1 MDATASSA
9 LLILDLPDQALAGID
24 LLAFTTTPRFKGVK
38 ALPPG
43 LHLAFVGA
51 STAFS
56 ERHGIWFNVPHGPV
70 DSGPPL
76 IITRWQSSSES
87 LVAVTDTAEHLKW
100 RANLGGI
107 WREGLTPYRQTT
119 AKTTGEDDEQEELV
133 DWTKLTSHI
142 TSPLL
147 TRITGTKT
155 WTLSS
160 GSSAKRDLEDIPGLD
175 RSDIDELQS
184 DKELAFLPIDLKQ
197 TWRTGATGRERTE
210 AAQDRSWALNEV
222 IERQCSTGDSM
233 EVVGEMQFCF
243 LCVLTLNNF
252 SCFEQWKRILTLLFT
267 SRSAAATRPGVFVE
281 AIRALTLQL
290 QHCRVADTGLIDL
303 ADEGG
308 SLLKGLLTRFRTGL
322 ESLQGSLGV
331 QDVVDELDDLED
343 HLRAEHGWQFGGTF
357 AKSGVLELEDGEQV
371 RMDTTAFDEEDESGE
386 YAPQVVEL
394 TAEQARM
401 LGADL
406 SGGEGRVEMNG
417 LRAGMSRASLHEV
430 VDSSDEDEEE
440 EVEGDHKEATA
451 GDSGESDG
459 EEAADL
465 EDMDARY

>member
-1 MDATASSA
+1 METADSSA
-9 LLILDLPDQALAGID
+9 LLLLDLPEQALAGID

-51 STAFS
+51 NTAFS
-56 ERHGIWFNVPHGPV
+56 ERHGIWFNIPRGPV
-70 DSGPPL
+70 GSAPPL
-76 IITRWQSSSES
+76 IITKWQPSSES
-87 LVAVTDTAEHLKW
+87 LAAVTDEAEHIRW

-119 AKTTGEDDEQEELV
+119 AKTTDGDDEQEELV
-133 DWTKLTSHI
+133 DWSKLTSHI
-142 TSPLL
+142 TAPLL
-147 TRITGTKT
+147 TGITGGKT

-160 GSSAKRDLEDIPGLD
+160 GSSARRDLEEIPGLE

-184 DKELAFLPIDLKQ
+184 DKELAFLPVDLKQ
-197 TWRTGATGRERTE
+197 TWRPGATGRERTE
-210 AAQDRSWALNEV
+210 AAQDRSWALNEL
-222 IERQCSTGDSM
+222 IERQCSTGEMM
-233 EVVGEMQFCF
+233 EIVGELQFCF

-252 SCFEQWKRILTLLFT
+252 SCFEQWKRLLTLLFT
-267 SRSAAATRPGVFVE
+267 SRSAAATRPDLFVE

-290 QHCRVADTGLIDL
+290 RHCRVADTGLIDL

-308 SLLKGLLTRFRTGL
+308 SLLKGLLTRFRSGL

-331 QDVVDELDDLED
+331 QDIVDELDDLEEY
-343 HLRAEHGWQFGGTF
+343 LRTEHGWQFGGSF

-371 RMDTTAFDEEDESGE
+371 RMDTTAFDEEDETGE

-401 LGADL
+401 LGAEVKGA
-406 SGGEGRVEMNG
+406 GGVDVEG
-417 LRAGMSRASLHEV
+417 LHASMSRTSLHEV
-430 VDSSDEDEEE
+430 VSSDEDDEDD
-440 EVEGDHKEATA
+440 EGKQVKAAAE
-451 GDSGESDG
+451 SGESDG
-459 EEAADL
+459 EEVADL
-465 EDMDARY
+465 EDMDGRY

>member
-9 LLILDLPDQALAGID
+9 LLILNLPDQALAGID

-38 ALPPG
+38 TVPAG

-51 STAFS
+51 NTAFS
-56 ERHGIWFNVPHGPV
+56 ERHGIWFHVPRGPV

-87 LVAVTDTAEHLKW
+87 LVAVTDRAEHLKW
-100 RANLGGI
+100 RANLGGV

-119 AKTTGEDDEQEELV
+119 AKTTNEDDDQEELV

-142 TSPLL
+142 TEALL
-147 TRITGTKT
+147 TRITGGKT

-160 GSSAKRDLEDIPGLD
+160 GSSAKRDLEAIPGLD
-175 RSDIDELQS
+175 RSD
-184 DKELAFLPIDLKQ
+184 ELAFLPIDLKR
-197 TWRTGATGRERTE
+197 TWRPGATGRERTQ

-222 IERQCSTGDSM
+222 IEQQCSTGDTM
-233 EVVGEMQFCF
+233 EIVGELQFCF

-267 SRSAAATRPGVFVE
+267 SRSAAAARPGVFIE

-331 QDVVDELDDLED
+331 QDIVDELDDLED
-343 HLRAEHGWQFGGTF
+343 YLRTEHGWQFGGTF

-371 RMDTTAFDEEDESGE
+371 RMDTTAFDEEDEAGE

-430 VDSSDEDEEE
+430 ADSSDDEEE
-440 EVEGDHKEATA
+440 DDGKGEHGEATA
-451 GDSGESDG
+451 GDSSESDG
-459 EEAADL
+459 EEAPDL

>member
-1 MDATASSA
+1 MDTTASSA
-9 LLILDLPDQALAGID
+9 LLILDLPEQALAGID

-38 ALPPG
+38 AIPPG

-51 STAFS
+51 NTAFS

-70 DSGPPL
+70 DPGPPL
-76 IITRWQSSSES
+76 TITRWQSSSES
-87 LVAVTDTAEHLKW
+87 LVTVTDEAEHLKW

-119 AKTTGEDDEQEELV
+119 AKTTDGDNEQEELV

-142 TSPLL
+142 TETHL
-147 TRITGTKT
+147 TRITGGKT

-184 DKELAFLPIDLKQ
+184 DKELAFLPIDLKR
-197 TWRTGATGRERTE
+197 TWRPGATGRERTE
-210 AAQDRSWALNEV
+210 AAQDPLLGAERSHRTA
-222 IERQCSTGDSM
+222 
-233 EVVGEMQFCF
+233 
-243 LCVLTLNNF
+243 
-252 SCFEQWKRILTLLFT
+252 
-267 SRSAAATRPGVFVE
+267 
-281 AIRALTLQL
+281 
-290 QHCRVADTGLIDL
+290 HCRVADTGLIDL

-322 ESLQGSLGV
+322 ESLQGSIGV

-343 HLRAEHGWQFGGTF
+343 YLRTEHGWQFGGTF

-371 RMDTTAFDEEDESGE
+371 RMDTTAFDEEDEAGE

-401 LGADL
+401 LGADVG
-406 SGGEGRVEMNG
+406 GGEMRVEMNG
-417 LRAGMSRASLHEV
+417 LRAGMSRTSLHEV
-430 VDSSDEDEEE
+430 VDSSADDDEE
-440 EVEGDHKEATA
+440 EVEGEHKAATV
-451 GDSGESDG
+451 GGSSESEG

>member
-1 MDATASSA
+1 MDATASPA
-9 LLILDLPDQALAGID
+9 LLMLDLPEQALAGID

-38 ALPPG
+38 AIPPG

-51 STAFS
+51 NTAFS
-56 ERHGIWFNVPHGPV
+56 ERHGIWFQVPHNLIE
-70 DSGPPL
+70 SGPPL
-76 IITRWQSSSES
+76 TITRWQSSSES
-87 LVAVTDTAEHLKW
+87 LVAVIDEAEHLKW

-119 AKTTGEDDEQEELV
+119 AKTTGEEDEQDELV

-142 TSPLL
+142 TEALL
-147 TRITGTKT
+147 TRITGSKT

-175 RSDIDELQS
+175 RFDVDELQS
-184 DKELAFLPIDLKQ
+184 DKELAFLPIDLKR
-197 TWRTGATGRERTE
+197 TWRPGATGRERTE

-222 IERQCSTGDSM
+222 IEKQCSTGDSM

-267 SRSAAATRPGVFVE
+267 SRSAAATSPEVFVQ

-322 ESLQGSLGV
+322 ESLQGSIGV

-343 HLRAEHGWQFGGTF
+343 YLRTEHGWQFGGTF

-371 RMDTTAFDEEDESGE
+371 RMDTTAFDEEDEAGE

-406 SGGEGRVEMNG
+406 SGGEVRVEING
-417 LRAGMSRASLHEV
+417 LRAGVSRASLHEV
-430 VDSSDEDEEE
+430 VDSSDDDDEE
-440 EVEGDHKEATA
+440 EVEGEHKEATV
-451 GDSGESDG
+451 GGTSESEG

>member
-9 LLILDLPDQALAGID
+9 LLILDLPEQALAGID

-38 ALPPG
+38 AIPPG

-51 STAFS
+51 NTAFS
-56 ERHGIWFNVPHGPV
+56 ERHGIWFHVPHNLIE
-70 DSGPPL
+70 SGPPL
-76 IITRWQSSSES
+76 TITRWQSSSES
-87 LVAVTDTAEHLKW
+87 LVAVIDEAEHLKW

-119 AKTTGEDDEQEELV
+119 AKTTDGDNEQEELV

-142 TSPLL
+142 TESLL
-147 TRITGTKT
+147 TRITGGKT

-184 DKELAFLPIDLKQ
+184 DKELAFLPIDLKR
-197 TWRTGATGRERTE
+197 TWRPGATGRERTE

-222 IERQCSTGDSM
+222 IERQCLTGDSM
-233 EVVGEMQFCF
+233 EIVGEMQFCF

-267 SRSAAATRPGVFVE
+267 SRSAAATRPEVFAQ

-322 ESLQGSLGV
+322 ESLQGSIGV
-331 QDVVDELDDLED
+331 QDVIDELDDLED
-343 HLRAEHGWQFGGTF
+343 YLRTEHGWQFGGTF

-371 RMDTTAFDEEDESGE
+371 RMDTTAFDEEDEAGE

-406 SGGEGRVEMNG
+406 SGGEVRVEING
-417 LRAGMSRASLHEV
+417 LRAGVSRASLHEV
-430 VDSSDEDEEE
+430 VDSSDDDDEE
-440 EVEGDHKEATA
+440 EVEGEHKEATV
-451 GDSGESDG
+451 GGTSESEG